1 MIYRRHRKA
10 FKGFVTKS
18 ERIWAVD
25 LDIVGQRFR
34 IIATYL
40 LDGSYDDVAVEATYS
55 KLNQLYNDAEARQ
68 GQVIRNGNLNA
79 MNGRSRSDEP
89 DCIGPL

>member
-1 MIYRRHRKA
+1 MIYRKHRKA
-10 FKGFVTKS
+10 VKGFVTKS
-18 ERIWAVD
+18 ERTWAVD

-34 IIATYL
+34 IIAAYL
-40 LDGSYDDVAVEATYS
+40 LDGSYDDDAVEATYS

-89 DCIGPL
+89 DCIGPP